1 MAGLAFSIEDLT
13 DRIPAAA
20 TGWVSVH
27 QQVLPKGGHWRGLTD
42 PNAVGVGMIVSEA
55 PSLVFCGNRLVL
67 DELAVTAEG
76 YLDVYAPT
84 AGTLIWINVDRRL
97 LDPAAHDPIGSFA
110 TGSLRPERE
119 ALAALRAA
127 CASLFAAN
135 PEATMWSGLA
145 GINDGIVR
153 ALNDAVRDA
162 SVRGLSKEALRRG
175 DLVRR
180 AEEFMWAHVE
190 DAIDPASVARA
201 LNCSVRKLLYYFKR
215 TYDLGPIGYFKLQR
229 LNAVRNVLLN
239 DRSRRTI
246 ADIAA
251 DYGFWHMGHF
261 GTAYRQLFGL
271 TPSQTRALTRARAE
285 EEAGRRRRM
294 RARNMST
301 TGALRLPASKFV
313 RLQHANTMGA
323 CN

>member
-1 MAGLAFSIEDLT
+1 M
-13 DRIPAAA
+13 
-20 TGWVSVH
+20 TGACS
-27 QQVLPKGGHWRGLTD
+27 T
-42 PNAVGVGMIVSEA
+42 
-55 PSLVFCGNRLVL
+55 
-67 DELAVTAEG
+67 
-76 YLDVYAPT
+76 
-84 AGTLIWINVDRRL
+84 
-97 LDPAAHDPIGSFA
+97 PAAHDNIASVLV
-110 TGSLRPERE
+110 GSLRPERE
-119 ALAALRAA
+119 ALAELRAA
-127 CASLFAAN
+127 CASLFASD
-135 PEATMWSGLA
+135 PGATMCSGSV
-145 GINDGIVR
+145 GINDRFVR
-153 ALNDAVRDA
+153 ALNNVVRDA
-162 SVRGLSKEALRRG
+162 SGRGISKEALRRC

-229 LNAVRNVLLN
+229 LNAVRHVLLN

-285 EEAGRRRRM
+285 GEAGHRRRM
-294 RARNMST
+294 RARNVST
-301 TGALRLPASKFV
+301 TASLRLPANNFA
-313 RLQHANTMGA
+313 RLKHGVTIGA